1 MKTTIV
7 YKGKIVYKHTILHK
21 ILFLT
26 ELPQSGDFS
35 KINKKDIINQGTP
48 FYPFFSSPEQRDQ
61 NIILLYVLIRGSE
74 VRETRTLY
82 YYTCSYEGLRSVTG
96 STVSIMV
103 FSSMK
108 ILFSSMKIQTTVRLA
123 SNYSSSYVHLTY
135 I

>member
-7 YKGKIVYKHTILHK
+7 YKGKIVYRHTILHK

-26 ELPQSGDFS
+26 ELPQSRDFS

-48 FYPFFSSPEQRDQ
+48 FYPFPSSLEQRDQ
-61 NIILLYVLIRGSE
+61 NTILLYVLIRGSE
-74 VRETRTLY
+74 VSHQI
-82 YYTCSYEGLRSVTG
+82 CSKYNGIFIHENA
-96 STVSIMV
+96 I
-103 FSSMK
+103 F
-108 ILFSSMKIQTTVRLA
+108 IDEIQTMVRLA

>member
-48 FYPFFSSPEQRDQ
+48 FYPFPSSLEQRDQ
-61 NIILLYVLIRGSE
+61 NTIILYVLIRGSE
-74 VRETRTLY
+74 VSHQI
-82 YYTCSYEGLRSVTG
+82 CSKYNGIFIHENA
-96 STVSIMV
+96 I
-103 FSSMK
+103 F
-108 ILFSSMKIQTTVRLA
+108 IDEIQTMVRLA